1 MIRDNK
7 TNFRQHA
14 VQKLKKA
21 SQRGYLI
28 DKAILNRLYD
38 EISQNRAKT
47 IMLYIPLGIEVNIMP
62 LIRVL
67 RREKKLLYVPFME
80 GKSFRLVKYR
90 LPLKVKCF
98 GIKEPKFSKAKIK
111 NIDIAI
117 VPIVG
122 TDSTLRRVGFGKGMY
137 DRFFEKN
144 RKKIKKTIF
153 VIRTLCYSPE
163 IITQDHDIQADIMIS
178 KEGIIRTK

>member
-1 MIRDNK
+1 MTKNHK

-14 VQKLKKA
+14 LQKLKKA
-21 SQRGYLI
+21 SKRGYII
-28 DKAILNRLYD
+28 DKVILNRLYD
-38 EISQNRAKT
+38 EISQNRTKT

-62 LIRVL
+62 LIRIL

-90 LPLKVKCF
+90 LPLKVKKF
-98 GIKEPKFSKAKIK
+98 GIKEPKISKANIK

-122 TDSTLRRVGFGKGMY
+122 TDSTFRRVGFGKGMY